1 MDSKLW
7 PIHPQP
13 LPDELLSSWMVR
25 LARGNG
31 YKIHGFYT
39 QFFGLDRQIWN
50 RDIDHLAPRWLI
62 SGLSE
67 RTGIPESRIEQ
78 MALRTLE
85 TYAFERLNDAG
96 TTRWLMALGV
106 FHRTRR
112 AFGQQFCPICLSEDA
127 EPYLRRSW
135 RLALTTIC
143 EQHGVVL
150 QDRCNVC
157 GRPVVPHRA
166 DMTSHRSRLPHMSIV
181 RCSFC
186 RALITA
192 PSTQASDDEIELQR
206 NINEI
211 VAVGYAAIG
220 NSVVYSHLYLD
231 GLRILMAGLSALS
244 NKAGRSVDFERAPIL
259 ERLARLKA
267 ANDLLV
273 EWPEA
278 FLARCATI
286 KKPYS
291 SFTASKG
298 TNPYW
303 LHHVLRSEVLNKTA
317 KLSLAEA
324 RAISHAAEKFTGI
337 TTSSSARAFS
347 GRDVGRFLQ
356 QPSVSNEVAEMLIAS
371 IDQEISEARN
381 QHRLILLRDKVL
393 FIVGRCMHLTM
404 PQLLALNISDFED
417 KQISN
422 FSFWELPNNESE
434 ASAMVNWYIKEVRP
448 KLAQGKIIDAM
459 FISTMGRNLGESA
472 AGMRFTRA
480 IQKASLAS
488 AVSNWTLW
496 KNTISQS
503 TNEHAL
509 HQFKS
514 LIVKDDAKHL
524 KPDQPY

>member
-78 MALRTLE
+78 MALRSLE

-96 TTRWLMALGV
+96 TTRWLMAIGV

-150 QDRCNVC
+150 QDRCNAC
-157 GRPVVPHRA
+157 GRPVAPHRA

-186 RALITA
+186 RSLITA
-192 PSTQASDDEIELQR
+192 PSIQALDSDIELQR
-206 NINEI
+206 NINQI
-211 VAVGYAAIG
+211 VSVGYSVIG
-220 NSVVYSHLYLD
+220 NSVVYSHLYFD
-231 GLRILMAGLSALS
+231 GLRILMSGLSALS

-324 RAISHAAEKFTGI
+324 RAIAHAAEKLTGI

-356 QPSVSNEVAEMLIAS
+356 QPAVSSEVAEILIAS

-381 QHRLILLRDKVL
+381 QHRLILLRDKVI
-393 FIVGRCMHLTM
+393 FIAGRCMHLTM
-404 PQLLALNISDFED
+404 PQLLALNISDFERP
-417 KQISN
+417 QIRN
-422 FSFWELPNNESE
+422 FSFWSLPNSAPQ
-434 ASAMVNWYIKEVRP
+434 ASTMLTWYINEVRP
-448 KLAQGKIIDAM
+448 KLDLNLTSTAM
-459 FISTMGRNLGESA
+459 FLTSKGHNLSESSV
-472 AGMRFTRA
+472 GMRFARLIEKSDLTRL
-480 IQKASLAS
+480 IP
-488 AVSNWTLW
+488 NWTLW
-496 KNTISQS
+496 IQMPMKNP
-503 TNEHAL
+503 
-509 HQFKS
+509 K
-514 LIVKDDAKHL
+514 
-524 KPDQPY
+524 